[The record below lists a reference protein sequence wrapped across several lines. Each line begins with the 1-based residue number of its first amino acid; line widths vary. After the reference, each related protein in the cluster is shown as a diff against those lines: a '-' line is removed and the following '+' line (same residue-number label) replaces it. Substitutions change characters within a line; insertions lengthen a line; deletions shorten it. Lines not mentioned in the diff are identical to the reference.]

1 MTVKETC
8 RKIKMCTFHLL
19 VDASMIHFIHG
30 FWTIKPVKLWVYY
43 FVVHSKLSLHKL
55 CVPMYISVMHALWL
69 VTEDWTAFC
78 LKYLNELGNS
88 FLLFAETLVWI
99 VEWLYFNYCMLSFDI
114 FVVNI
119 VILFSKSF
127 FLFSVLK
134 GKIRW
139 CSYFTCWT
147 KIVILLG
154 YYLTSC
160 FRIIVIIVGF
170 LSSAY
175 NVSIVDG

>member
-1 MTVKETC
+1 MFFFHYAFWLATGQTTENINFGNKMMTVKETC

-30 FWTIKPVKLWVYY
+30 FWTIKPVKLWVYLWCTANCPCI
-43 FVVHSKLSLHKL
+43 S

-99 VEWLYFNYCMLSFDI
+99 VEWLYSNYCTLSFKVL
-114 FVVNI
+114 VVNI
-119 VILFSKSF
+119 VILFSKS
-127 FLFSVLK
+127 LF
-134 GKIRW
+134 
-139 CSYFTCWT
+139 
-147 KIVILLG
+147 ILCLNG
-154 YYLTSC
+154 
-160 FRIIVIIVGF
+160 
-170 LSSAY
+170 
-175 NVSIVDG
+175 